1 MVKERMTNPSKSS
14 LEILADINKLQKQ
27 GQCTDANW
35 QSYLWFWKHPST
47 QFANDY
53 SWLVSSSDL
62 RSSLSSPM
70 SIIPHTSSSS
80 LLYSSSLS
88 KSIKLALSL
97 VSTRHVTKILTAHIV
112 KDTMVFLETWR
123 SAKLLLVLMRK
134 P

>member
-1 MVKERMTNPSKSS
+1 MVKERTTNPSKSS

-35 QSYLWFWKHPST
+35 QSYLWFWKNPST

-62 RSSLSSPM
+62 RSSLSS
-70 SIIPHTSSSS
+70 S
-80 LLYSSSLS
+80 LIHQAHLFYILLPCL
-88 KSIKLALSL
+88 SIKLALSL

-112 KDTMVFLETWR
+112 RDIMMFLETWK